1 MKYHNTIFR
10 QLLTFIPRNRF
21 QDTVDRHNGD
31 HRIRTLSCWDQF
43 VTLLFGQLSGR
54 ISLRDLVLGFNS
66 KGSHHYHLGTKAV
79 KRSSLSDAN
88 NKRPVEIFTE
98 TFFYLLEKVR
108 NHLPSGLSKEIVRLI
123 DSTTISLNL
132 EQFKWA
138 KFRSAKS
145 GIKLHMVYDPNAQIP
160 VFYSMT
166 QAKVNDRKALAS
178 LPIMPGATYVVDRA
192 YNDYTWYHDLT
203 KQNSTFVGRMKSSAC
218 YKVLNSKKPKGA
230 GITSDETIQLSSPT
244 AQRDCPIKLRRIC
257 FIREED
263 NKKLVFISNDLKRPA
278 IEIADL
284 YKQRWQ
290 IELFFKWVKQNLKVK
305 KFLGRSENAVKIQI
319 LVAMIAYLL
328 IKLTQLTG
336 KLGASLQQIFR
347 LIGINLTSRR
357 SIYALF
363 NPDPGAR
370 IKLKVPPQLDLELG
384 YA

>member
-1 MKYHNTIFR
+1 
-10 QLLTFIPRNRF
+10 
-21 QDTVDRHNGD
+21 
-31 HRIRTLSCWDQF
+31 
-43 VTLLFGQLSGR
+43 
-54 ISLRDLVLGFNS
+54 
-66 KGSHHYHLGTKAV
+66 
-79 KRSSLSDAN
+79 
-88 NKRPVEIFTE
+88 
-98 TFFYLLEKVR
+98 
-108 NHLPSGLSKEIVRLI
+108 
-123 DSTTISLNL
+123 
-132 EQFKWA
+132 
-138 KFRSAKS
+138 
-145 GIKLHMVYDPNAQIP
+145 
-160 VFYSMT
+160 
-166 QAKVNDRKALAS
+166 
-178 LPIMPGATYVVDRA
+178 
-192 YNDYTWYHDLT
+192 
-203 KQNSTFVGRMKSSAC
+203 MKSSAC